1 MNWKRAKSLFIVV
14 FLLVNICLIFVY
26 NDKISKSKISDAE
39 QQNSVNF
46 EQENIKLPKNMP
58 DVSHVK
64 MQLITARSKDFKD
77 EAEKSGKIEARNN
90 GHTLDKEMSE
100 SVNVKLDPISHL
112 KPYIDQNIYK
122 GNEYQYH
129 DTSDGK
135 IKYEQTYKGFP
146 IMNNNRAELTFD
158 VKDDTVKS
166 YEQSAMEDILPSK
179 GSNNE
184 PRQVISAHKA
194 IEALYYNQYLK
205 HDQEVENIRLGYYTV
220 VKETNIQ
227 VLQANWEIK
236 VKDANG
242 THTYYVEA
250 ISSNPQ
256 IIEQ

>member
-77 EAEKSGKIEARNN
+77 EAEKSDKTEARNN

-129 DTSDGK
+129 DTSDGI
-135 IKYEQTYKGFP
+135 IKYEQTYKGCLF
-146 IMNNNRAELTFD
+146 F
-158 VKDDTVKS
+158 
-166 YEQSAMEDILPSK
+166 
-179 GSNNE
+179 
-184 PRQVISAHKA
+184 
-194 IEALYYNQYLK
+194 
-205 HDQEVENIRLGYYTV
+205 
-220 VKETNIQ
+220 
-227 VLQANWEIK
+227 
-236 VKDANG
+236 
-242 THTYYVEA
+242 
-250 ISSNPQ
+250 SSD
-256 IIEQ
+256 